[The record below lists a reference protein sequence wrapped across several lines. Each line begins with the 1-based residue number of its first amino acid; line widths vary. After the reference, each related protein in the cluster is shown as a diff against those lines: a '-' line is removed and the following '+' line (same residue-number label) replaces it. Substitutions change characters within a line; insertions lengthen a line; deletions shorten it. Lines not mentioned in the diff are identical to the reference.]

1 MSRILIKG
9 GHCVDPVTGLDGV
22 GDLYL
27 VDGRLAPVPQGTLA
41 TDRTIDARG
50 LAVMPGLID
59 IHVHFREPGHEE
71 AETIASG
78 AMAAVA
84 GGFTTVCCMPN
95 TSPALDNEAAAEYVF
110 LQAERAG
117 AANVFPIGAVTKGR
131 AGVELAELGQ
141 LAREGA
147 VAFSDDGAPVM
158 NAEVMRRALQYSAM
172 FDKPIIDHCED
183 CHLSCGG
190 VMNEGVV
197 STTLGLP
204 GWPRVAEDVM
214 VARDIMLAQETGGH
228 VHIAH
233 ISTARSVELVREGKA
248 RGVRVTAEVTPHHL
262 VLTDELVRTFDP
274 VYRMNP
280 PLRTQEDVEACR
292 AGLKDG
298 TIDCI
303 ASDHAPHAPETKTRP
318 FPEAPF
324 GVIGLES
331 TVPVMVT
338 TLLKSGILTLP
349 ELVDRMACA
358 PARVLGL
365 NKGTLAMGADADITL
380 VDLDREFVLNADDFH
395 SKSRNCPFAGQS
407 WFGKVAATIVGG
419 KVFEFGD

>member
-9 GHCVDPVTGLDGV
+9 GHIVDPSTGQDGP
-22 GDLYL
+22 GDLYI
-27 VDGRLAPVPQGTLA
+27 VDGRLAPVPSGTLGA
-41 TDRTIDARG
+41 DQTIDARG
-50 LAVMPGLID
+50 LAVVPGLID

-71 AETIASG
+71 SETIASG

-84 GGFTTVCCMPN
+84 GGFTSVACMPN
-95 TSPALDNEAAAEYVF
+95 TQPALDNEAAAEYVF

-117 AANVFPIGAVTKGR
+117 AANVYPIGAVTKGR
-131 AGVELAELGQ
+131 AGQELAELGQ

-204 GWPRVAEDVM
+204 GWPKVAEDVM

-228 VHIAH
+228 IHIAH
-233 ISTARSVELVREGKA
+233 ISTARATELVREGKA

-262 VLTDELVRTFDP
+262 LLTDELVRSFDP

-280 PLRTQEDVEACR
+280 PLRTQADVDACR
-292 AGLKDG
+292 EGLRDG

-303 ASDHAPHAPETKTRP
+303 ASDHAPHAPETKARP
-318 FPEAPF
+318 FTEAPF

-331 TVPVMVT
+331 TVPVVIT
-338 TLLKSGILTLP
+338 TLLKSGFMTLP
-349 ELVDRMACA
+349 DLVDRMACA
-358 PARVLGL
+358 PARILGL
-365 NKGTLAMGADADITL
+365 NKGTLALGADADVTL
-380 VDLDREFVLNADDFH
+380 IDLDREFVLDASTFY
-395 SKSRNCPFAGQS
+395 SKSRNCPFAGQT
-407 WFGKVAATIVGG
+407 WFGKVVTTIVGG
-419 KVFEFGD
+419 KVFDFSG